1 MIVLF
6 IFGAVLLLIAVGAFG
21 SMRRARSELH
31 AMIGTQTLPVSELE
45 VLQSASREVVPAGAF
60 RHECEVVG
68 AAEPRPDGPL
78 SSQLTGTPCVW
89 YRYVV
94 TRHYEHVTH
103 QNGRR
108 RVRRGTETLTETN
121 SWESFGMR
129 DDRGQLIGVDPGGT
143 RIDQP
148 QRVVKEFEPHRPS
161 GPTMFGVQ
169 LPNAFGRNGTTGY
182 TYEEWIVEPGRRLYV
197 LGEVND
203 RAGSLMIGKP
213 DDGGHFIISTRSEQ
227 EIREH
232 RRKRHRALSFAVP
245 AAALGGLL
253 LIGLGFVA

>member
-6 IFGAVLLLIAVGAFG
+6 IFGAVLLLVAIVAFG
-21 SMRRARSELH
+21 SMRHARSELH

-45 VLQSASREVVPAGAF
+45 VLQSASREVAPVGAF
-60 RHECEVVG
+60 QHKCEVVG
-68 AAEPRPDGPL
+68 VAEPRPEGPL
-78 SSQLTGTPCVW
+78 RSQLTGSQCVW

-108 RVRRGTETLTETN
+108 RVRRRAEQLTETN
-121 SWESFGMR
+121 SWESFGLR
-129 DDRGQLIGVDPGGT
+129 DSQGQLIGVDPGGSQ
-143 RIDQP
+143 IDEP
-148 QRVVKEFEPHRPS
+148 QQTVQEFEPHRPS
-161 GPTMFGVQ
+161 GPTMFGLQ

-182 TYEEWIVEPGRRLYV
+182 TYEEWIVPPGRRLYV

-203 RAGSLMIGKP
+203 RAESLMIGKP
-213 DDGGHFIISTRSEQ
+213 ADGGHFIVSTRSEQ
-227 EIREH
+227 ELRDH
-232 RRKRHRALSFAVP
+232 RRKRHRKLSFAVL